1 MPEDWKI
8 GSERKRAL
16 FDKLEEVK
24 GSTVLVR
31 KNPLKNLKHLRKLEG
46 VMVHGRWLS
55 GSDLNRRL
63 SELEN
68 RLK

>member
-46 VMVHGRWLS
+46 VMVHGLWLTR
-55 GSDLNRRL
+55 SDLNQSL
-63 SELEN
+63 AELEI
-68 RLK
+68 RMK